1 MLRKDEIKVQKK
13 KFTIN
18 RVNYVDGEILV
29 SLSTWLWNHWKS
41 NDNSFGIINILQDN
55 YKKYYKNTMIW
66 EGYLS
71 DVLGSLLET
80 ARLNKEQLKK
90 LNITKSDFGWIVY
103 LLDNIPYELEVT
115 EMIKSIFNV
124 MWNDI

>member
-1 MLRKDEIKVQKK
+1 MLRKDEIKIQKK

-29 SLSTWLWNHWKS
+29 SLSTWLWDHWKS
-41 NDNSFGIINILQDN
+41 NDNSFGIVSILQDN

-71 DVLGSLLET
+71 DVLGLLLET

-90 LNITKSDFGWIVY
+90 LNITKSDFGYVVY
-103 LLDNIPYELEVT
+103 LLDNVPYELEVT

-124 MWNDI
+124 MWNGI